1 MNEKLIKFLENK
13 TIEELAGLRGIT
25 SAIVNDYDKSLT
37 TYATLNDDK
46 AFLRMPQE
54 VKDMHEKRNKLHAL
68 LMKINSIIENKL
80 FNLYLL

>member
-25 SAIVNDYDKSLT
+25 SAIVSDYDKSLT

-46 AFLRMPQE
+46 AFLRMQQE

>member
-13 TIEELAGLRGIT
+13 TIEELANLRGIT
-25 SAIVNDYDKSLT
+25 SAIVGDYDKSLT